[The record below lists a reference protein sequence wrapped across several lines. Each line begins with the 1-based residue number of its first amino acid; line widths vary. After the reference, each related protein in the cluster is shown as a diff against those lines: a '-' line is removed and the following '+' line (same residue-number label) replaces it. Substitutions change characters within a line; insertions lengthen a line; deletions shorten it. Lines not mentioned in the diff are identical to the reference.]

1 MAVLNRRLLTCFG
14 LLACFSADAFTQTA
28 MSAAQARASFLYNCV
43 MFIEWPGTAASGD
56 VTIGVAGDAP
66 VSALM
71 AEMQGRKVNG
81 RTMRVRTIKAAEDP
95 RDVQVLFIGDEIR
108 EVDSLLART
117 SNAAVL
123 TVSER
128 DDFTRRGGVV
138 RLYTEDSRIR
148 FEINMTQAEQAGLR
162 VSAKMLG
169 LAKIVR

>member
-1 MAVLNRRLLTCFG
+1 VHRLLICLALLTCF
-14 LLACFSADAFTQTA
+14 AADAVTQSP
-28 MSAAQARASFLYNCV
+28 MSAVQARASFLYNCV
-43 MFIEWPGTAASGD
+43 MFIEWPGAAASGD

-66 VSALM
+66 VSTLM

-95 RDVQVLFIGDEIR
+95 RDVQVLFIGDELR
-108 EVDSLLART
+108 DVDTLLART
-117 SNAAVL
+117 NHAAVL

-138 RLYTEDSRIR
+138 RLYTEDSRMR
-148 FEINMTQAEQAGLR
+148 FEINMTQAEQVGLR